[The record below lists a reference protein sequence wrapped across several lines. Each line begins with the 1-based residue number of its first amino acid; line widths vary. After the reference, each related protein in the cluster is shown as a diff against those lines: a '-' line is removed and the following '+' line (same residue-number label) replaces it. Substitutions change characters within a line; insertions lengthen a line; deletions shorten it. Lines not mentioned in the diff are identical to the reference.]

1 MAVVRI
7 EADHSR
13 PPKLGPGQASEA
25 ATEIAAL
32 SGLPRVSAI
41 QVDFDAL
48 ESERAVCALLLGDL
62 RRRLPF

>member
-7 EADHSR
+7 EMDHSR
-13 PPKLGPGQASEA
+13 PPKLGPRKASEA
-25 ATEIAAL
+25 ASEIAVL

-48 ESERAVCALLLGDL
+48 ESERAFYALLLGDL
-62 RRRLPF
+62 RRRPPF